1 MPRADLLL
9 VSLGTTLGWRRA
21 DRLFLEQL
29 ERAGARTEAVSVSF
43 GLAARL
49 RRGYPVNDLVE
60 MHAARRALLT
70 ALARHEPRAIVISST
85 TAAMAL
91 PRIPMPYA
99 VRLDA
104 PARMNRPGARNAV
117 LHALERRGLGRARL
131 TLAARAGLRRTSCRP
146 DPRRRWWSRRLSSP
160 RGRCDDER
168 ERVAV
173 AYVPDPKAKGLDV
186 LAAGWAAAALSDARL
201 EVYGL
206 DPEWARAHLRRAG
219 VPEPPGLELRGTVP
233 AGEFRAR
240 IRAAR
245 VYAAGARW
253 EDFGQAPLEA
263 LADGALLAT
272 VPSGGPFEALRLVRE
287 LGEPGLIA
295 SALDGA
301 GARER
306 HQGGLRAARGARARL
321 PRRGA
326 RAACAR
332 SARRRS
338 RRPSSER
345 CLPRLARLGA
355 CDRSQHGAL
364 PGLGIG
370 ARRMALRDRAA
381 ARREPL
387 AQLRRRARAGA
398 APSTSSAR
406 FSGSTSSAFSPS
418 TATSP
423 AAPARRLQRSGRPA
437 AAPSRIVTPKGS

>member
-117 LHALERRGLGRARL
+117 LHALERRGLGRARV
-131 TLAARAGLRRTSCRP
+131 TLP
-146 DPRRRWWSRRLSSP
+146 WSRVALDELPASSAP
-160 RGRCDDER
+160 AVVVSPPVAPSGPPNDDR
-168 ERVAV
+168 EQVAV

-186 LAAGWAAAALSDARL
+186 LVAGWAAAELPDARL

-206 DPEWARAHLRRAG
+206 DREWARSHLRRSAI
-219 VPEPPGLELRGTVP
+219 PEPPGLELRSTVP
-233 AGEFRAR
+233 AAEFRAR

-245 VYAAGARW
+245 VFAAGARW

-287 LGEPGLIA
+287 LGEP
-295 SALDGA
+295 ALVADAVDGRA
-301 GARER
+301 LGTAI
-306 HQGGLRAARGARARL
+306 RAAFQLPEERVRAY
-321 PRRGA
+321 
-326 RAACAR
+326 RAAALER
-332 SARRRS
+332 LLPF
-338 RRPSSER
+338 RPEAVQETVER
-345 CLPRLARLGA
+345 ELLPRLLG
-355 CDRSQHGAL
+355 
-364 PGLGIG
+364 
-370 ARRMALRDRAA
+370 
-381 ARREPL
+381 
-387 AQLRRRARAGA
+387 
-398 APSTSSAR
+398 
-406 FSGSTSSAFSPS
+406 
-418 TATSP
+418 
-423 AAPARRLQRSGRPA
+423 
-437 AAPSRIVTPKGS
+437 

>member
-131 TLAARAGLRRTSCRP
+131 TLPLSQAAVAELPAGSAP
-146 DPRRRWWSRRLSSP
+146 AVVVSP
-160 RGRCDDER
+160 PVEPSGPPSDER

-186 LAAGWAAAALSDARL
+186 LVAGWAAAALPDARL

-206 DPEWARAHLRRAG
+206 DPEWARAHLRRAA
-219 VPEPPGLELRGTVP
+219 VPEPPGLELRGTVT
-233 AGEFRAR
+233 AAEFRAR
-240 IRAAR
+240 IRSAR

-272 VPSGGPFEALRLVRE
+272 VPSGGPFEALRLALE
-287 LGEPGLIA
+287 LNEPGLIA

-301 GARER
+301 ALGSAI
-306 HQGGLRAARGARARL
+306 RAAFELPEERVRAY
-321 PRRGA
+321 
-326 RAACAR
+326 RAAALER
-332 SARRRS
+332 L
-338 RRPSSER
+338 RPFSPEAVQETVER
-345 CLPRLARLGA
+345 DVLPRLLG
-355 CDRSQHGAL
+355 
-364 PGLGIG
+364 
-370 ARRMALRDRAA
+370 
-381 ARREPL
+381 
-387 AQLRRRARAGA
+387 
-398 APSTSSAR
+398 
-406 FSGSTSSAFSPS
+406 
-418 TATSP
+418 
-423 AAPARRLQRSGRPA
+423 
-437 AAPSRIVTPKGS
+437 

>member
-1 MPRADLLL
+1 VPRADVLL
-9 VSLGTTLGWRRA
+9 VSLGTTLGWRQA

-29 ERAGARTEAVSVSF
+29 ERAGAHAEAVSVSF

-131 TLAARAGLRRTSCRP
+131 TLPLSRAAEYELPSTSAPAVVVSPPVEPSGPLR
-146 DPRRRWWSRRLSSP
+146 
-160 RGRCDDER
+160 DER

-173 AYVPDPKAKGLDV
+173 AYVPDPKAKGLDI
-186 LAAGWAAAALSDARL
+186 LAAGWAAAALPDARL

-206 DPEWARAHLRRAG
+206 DPEWARAHLQRTG
-219 VPEPPGLELRGTVP
+219 VAEPLGLELRGTVP

-272 VPSGGPFEALRLVRE
+272 VPSGGPFEALRLGRE

-301 GARER
+301 ALGSALRVAFELPEER
-306 HQGGLRAARGARARL
+306 VRGYRDAALERLRPFSRAAVQETV
-321 PRRGA
+321 
-326 RAACAR
+326 
-332 SARRRS
+332 
-338 RRPSSER
+338 ER
-345 CLPRLARLGA
+345 DVLPRLL
-355 CDRSQHGAL
+355 S
-364 PGLGIG
+364 
-370 ARRMALRDRAA
+370 
-381 ARREPL
+381 
-387 AQLRRRARAGA
+387 
-398 APSTSSAR
+398 
-406 FSGSTSSAFSPS
+406 
-418 TATSP
+418 
-423 AAPARRLQRSGRPA
+423 
-437 AAPSRIVTPKGS
+437 